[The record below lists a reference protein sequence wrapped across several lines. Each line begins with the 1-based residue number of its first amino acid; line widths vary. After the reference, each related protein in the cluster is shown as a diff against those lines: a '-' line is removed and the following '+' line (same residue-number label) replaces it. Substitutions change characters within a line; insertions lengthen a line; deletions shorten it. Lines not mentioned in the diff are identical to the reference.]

1 MKAEYVKTDLAGFP
15 YNAAFP
21 PSPSQYGNDY
31 HGYRTYNEESFFY
44 EFAVQ
49 YYDLSFRYNGN
60 YYYIMQRDNKAYLTD
75 SEFKDKLEEFDNGNA
90 LLRQLKIEGRP
101 LIGIIND
108 VEDIDFW

>member
-1 MKAEYVKTDLAGFP
+1 MQ
-15 YNAAFP
+15 N
-21 PSPSQYGNDY
+21 
-31 HGYRTYNEESFFY
+31 
-44 EFAVQ
+44 
-49 YYDLSFRYNGN
+49 YDLSFRYNGN

-75 SEFKDKLEEFDNGNA
+75 SEFMDKLEEFENGNA